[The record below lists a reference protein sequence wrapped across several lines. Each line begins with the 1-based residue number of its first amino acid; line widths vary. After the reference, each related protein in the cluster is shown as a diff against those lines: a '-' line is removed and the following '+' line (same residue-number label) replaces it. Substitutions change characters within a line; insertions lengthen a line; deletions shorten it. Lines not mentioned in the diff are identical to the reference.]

1 MAKRKYFGEFMANAY
16 CDHMTLTQEHNLDKV
31 ESGLRKLFSATE
43 LPTYH
48 HYMIGGL
55 PRVTI
60 DPKSFKATESMVEIK
75 FRIQRGSEFEEQ
87 VLRFQHYWKTAALTL
102 ESPYPHNT
110 IKVFPAG
117 QEKEAF
123 WGPAALVGAKFNSE
137 FADRLKFA
145 VLYVGQAFGDE
156 GSRNAQI
163 RLQNHS
169 TLQSI
174 NADMS
179 RAQPDQEVW
188 LLLMD
193 FVPNL
198 MIDMD
203 PRRPTLT
210 TLDEDKA
217 HAMRVMSTEISKGQ
231 MVSFVEAALIR
242 YFQPKYNKMFRG
254 KAFPNPV
261 HKTYRECYE
270 LDFGSVCAEI
280 AAYDSLI
287 PIQIYSEATP
297 PDWWHFARFP
307 LHSPEER
314 ADLWSELLKE
324 GSEVAG
330 EANGS

>member
-16 CDHMTLTQEHNLDKV
+16 CDHMTLTQEHNLHVV
-31 ESGLRKLFSATE
+31 ESNLRKLFDSAE

-60 DPKSFKATESMVEIK
+60 DPKSFKASEAAVEIK
-75 FRIQRGSEFEEQ
+75 FRIQRGAEFEEKA
-87 VLRFQHYWKTAALTL
+87 LRFENPWRTASLTL

-110 IKVFPAG
+110 LKVVPAG
-117 QEKEAF
+117 KADEAF
-123 WGPAALVGAKFNSE
+123 SGSAALLGMTSSPE
-137 FADRLKFA
+137 FADLLKFS

-217 HAMRVMSTEISKGQ
+217 HAMRVLSTEISKGQ

-297 PDWWHFARFP
+297 PEWYHFARFP

-330 EANGS
+330 